1 MPKSPAKKKDKF
13 ADVPEE
19 FRDAVAGM
27 QEPQIRDRIA
37 KVSLDQ
43 AALIEAKGNDQDL
56 AEKKEQAKEAGA
68 IYREG
73 TKLNKLKI
81 EFCRQVLGDK
91 SKPTGEFSA
100 P

>member
-1 MPKSPAKKKDKF
+1 MPKISKKKNKF

-27 QEPQIRDRIA
+27 NEAQIRDRIA
-37 KVSLDQ
+37 KVALDQ
-43 AALIEAKGNDQDL
+43 AALLEAKADDQDL
-56 AEKKEQAKEAGA
+56 AEKREQAKEAGA
-68 IYREG
+68 GYREG

>member
-1 MPKSPAKKKDKF
+1 MPKAPKKDKF

-27 QEPQIRDRIA
+27 QEAQIRDRIA

-56 AEKKEQAKEAGA
+56 AAAKEQAKEAGA

-91 SKPTGEFSA
+91 SKPNGEFEQ

>member
-1 MPKSPAKKKDKF
+1 MPKTPKKDKF

-19 FRDAVAGM
+19 FRDSVAAYD
-27 QEPQIRDRIA
+27 EAKIRDTIA

-43 AALIEAKGNDQDL
+43 AALMEAKADDMDL
-56 AEKKEQAKEAGA
+56 AAARETAKEAGA

-91 SKPTGEFSA
+91 AKDTGEFEQ